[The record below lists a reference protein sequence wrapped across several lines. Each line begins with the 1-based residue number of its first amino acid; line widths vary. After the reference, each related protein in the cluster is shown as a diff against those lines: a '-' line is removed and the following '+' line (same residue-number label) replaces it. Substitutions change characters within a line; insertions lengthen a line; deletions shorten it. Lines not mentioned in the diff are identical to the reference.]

1 MPEQSIRLSALDNF
15 LKICIRAPTEL
26 QESIS
31 GAIALLW
38 GPLHPPHH
46 IKHLPR
52 RVRASECDRDNGCR
66 QQFRW
71 GHEGWGLTGW
81 ERRSRL
87 YRQDV
92 RTTSVGDKIKA
103 SITHQMAI
111 AHHAKQYQRI

>member
-1 MPEQSIRLSALDNF
+1 
-15 LKICIRAPTEL
+15 IRAPTEL

-52 RVRASECDRDNGCR
+52 RVGVRECDRNNRCR

-71 GHEGWGLTGW
+71 GHERWGLTGW

-87 YRQDV
+87 YRQDACA
-92 RTTSVGDKIKA
+92 TSVGDTIKA
-103 SITHQMAI
+103 S
-111 AHHAKQYQRI
+111 

>member
-15 LKICIRAPTEL
+15 LKICIRSPTEL

-38 GPLHPPHH
+38 GRLHRRHH

-52 RVRASECDRDNGCR
+52 RVRVPECDRNNRCR

-81 ERRSRL
+81 VRSRSL
-87 YRQDV
+87 CEAP
-92 RTTSVGDKIKA
+92 IA
-103 SITHQMAI
+103 SYLVSANFSELITNS
-111 AHHAKQYQRI
+111 RDN

>member
-1 MPEQSIRLSALDNF
+1 M
-15 LKICIRAPTEL
+15 RAPTEL

-46 IKHLPR
+46 VKHPPCHIQ
-52 RVRASECDRDNGCR
+52 APECDRNNRCR

-81 ERRSRL
+81 VRSKCDRRTL
-87 YRQDV
+87 
-92 RTTSVGDKIKA
+92 
-103 SITHQMAI
+103 
-111 AHHAKQYQRI
+111 